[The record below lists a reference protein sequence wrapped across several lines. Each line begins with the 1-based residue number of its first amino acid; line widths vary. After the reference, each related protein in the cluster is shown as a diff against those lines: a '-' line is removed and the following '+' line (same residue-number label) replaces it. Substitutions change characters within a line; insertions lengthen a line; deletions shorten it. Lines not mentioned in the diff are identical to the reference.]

1 MNISVTGSFFVI
13 DDLSIIMMVGEKITL
28 ELIYET
34 NRDVKWICRALE
46 RMEARDEDFE
56 GRLRALEA
64 WRSEKAGEER
74 RVSALGAGAGGVV
87 GGAVAVILWV
97 IGGGEGG
104 RCMPVM

>member
-1 MNISVTGSFFVI
+1 MGRGRSGS
-13 DDLSIIMMVGEKITL
+13 
-28 ELIYET
+28 
-34 NRDVKWICRALE
+34 NRRFDSLQ

-56 GRLRALEA
+56 GRLRALEG
-64 WRSEKAGEER
+64 WRAGKVGEER
-74 RVSALGAGAGGVV
+74 RVSTIGAGAGGVV